1 MLSVSA
7 FDVLYGRVR
16 AFDDALPSHR
26 GSELW
31 TAATSPVSLT
41 TRIRKDKRTL
51 RAFFRAGGGTEVVVT
66 FRVKRGWFHTEVV
79 ADLEVDGR
87 EHARRI
93 KSALELKH
101 SFDRAAVARLV
112 TDLENQ
118 ATQLSPIQQAVHGQS
133 STAGPHLP

>member
-16 AFDDALPSHR
+16 AFDDALPAHR

-41 TRIRKDKRTL
+41 TRSRKDKRTL

-66 FRVKRGWFHTEVV
+66 VRVKRGWFHTEVV

-112 TDLENQ
+112 TDLERQ
-118 ATQLSPIQQAVHGQS
+118 ARQLLERMPPAPGSSSPTYA
-133 STAGPHLP
+133 A